1 MADCFL
7 DFFDKIRKIITSFA
21 STQADIVDTIRMPA
35 EKLVSFYEVDEFEV
49 RNVIKRV
56 KFTHCANDPMHVG
69 DIAGGDN
76 FDRLVTV
83 ITRMV
88 NLSISSGT
96 FPDSEKK
103 AIYSQANT

>member
-1 MADCFL
+1 
-7 DFFDKIRKIITSFA
+7 
-21 STQADIVDTIRMPA
+21 MPA

-56 KFTHCANDPMHVG
+56 KFTHVG